1 MKETAGQP
9 DEEARSG
16 EPTRSRMAELEEL
29 AGRHARMEA
38 SLRESE
44 QRHRILFEE
53 NPSMYFTVDPGGQVL
68 SVNPF
73 GAQQLGYEVRDLV
86 GQSVLQVFHPDD
98 KAAVQR
104 QLAVCVAD
112 PGRVFGWE
120 LRKVHRLG
128 HVLWV
133 RELARAI
140 RDRDDRIIVLVVCE
154 DITDRKTME
163 EELRRARDEMERRVA
178 ERTAE
183 LDRQRRFLRQV
194 IDVDPNFIFAKD
206 REGRFTLVNQAVAD
220 AYGTTVEELIG
231 KRDAD
236 FARDRKEAEHFRS
249 VDLEVMDTLEERF
262 IPEERITDSTGRVRW
277 LQTVK
282 RPLRDE
288 GGRATQML
296 GSATDITDRREA
308 EAKLRKSE
316 AALRQNQRE
325 LRLLAGRLLTAQ
337 EDERRRLA
345 REMHDDLTQ
354 RLAGIAMQAGR
365 LERPAVLRSDAAP
378 ALAREIRSA
387 LAQLSR
393 DVNALSRRLHPSLLE
408 DLGLVDAIRAE
419 CATFSQ
425 QVGIDV
431 RFSSTDLEHEVD
443 LDTSLALY
451 RITQEALRNVAKHAR
466 TREALVA
473 LAAGDRELVLTIEDA
488 GVGFDKGAARSVGL
502 GLASMGERARL
513 IQAELSVDSKPGGG
527 TIVQVRVPRD
537 WSGERR

>member
-1 MKETAGQP
+1 MKKEDAQP
-9 DEEARSG
+9 PPES
-16 EPTRSRMAELEEL
+16 EL
-29 AGRHARMEA
+29 ARDRADDLADRHARMEA
-38 SLRESE
+38 SLRDSE
-44 QRHRILFEE
+44 QRYRILFEE
-53 NPSMYFTVDPGGQVL
+53 NPAMYFTVDPGGRVL

-73 GAQQLGYEVRDLV
+73 GAQQLGYGASELIGR
-86 GQSVLQVFHPDD
+86 SVLDVFHPDD
-98 KAAVQR
+98 AAAVQR
-104 QLAVCVAD
+104 QLAACVAD
-112 PGRVFGWE
+112 PGRTFSWE
-120 LRKVHRLG
+120 LRKVHRRG
-128 HVLWV
+128 HTIWV
-133 RELARAI
+133 RELARAV

-154 DITDRKTME
+154 DITDRKE
-163 EELRRARDEMERRVA
+163 IESELRRARDEMERRVV

-183 LDRQRRFLRQV
+183 LEGQRRFLRQI

-206 REGRFTLVNQAVAD
+206 RQGRFTLVNQAVAD
-220 AYGTTVEELIG
+220 AYGTSVEELIG

-236 FARDRKEAEHFRS
+236 FARNRDEAEHFRS
-249 VDLEVMDTLEERF
+249 IDIEVMDTLEERL
-262 IPEERITDSTGRVRW
+262 IPEEQITDHTGRVRW

-282 RPLRDE
+282 RPLRDD
-288 GGRATQML
+288 GGRVTQVL
-296 GSATDITDRREA
+296 GSATDITERREA

-378 ALAREIRSA
+378 GLVREIREA

-393 DVNALSRRLHPSLLE
+393 DVNALARRLHPSLLE

-419 CATFSQ
+419 CAAFSQ
-425 QVGIDV
+425 QAGIDV
-431 RFSSTDLEHEVD
+431 RFSSSHVPDDIDV
-443 LDTSLALY
+443 DTSLSLY

-466 TREALVA
+466 TREARVTLSEDYEA
-473 LAAGDRELVLTIEDA
+473 LVLEIADG
-488 GVGFDKGAARSVGL
+488 GVGFDKSAARGIGL

-513 IQAELSVDSKPGGG
+513 IQAELTIDSTPGKG
-527 TIVQVRVPRD
+527 TTVRVRIPHD
-537 WSGERR
+537 WSGESG